1 VDPAYNHWLG
11 RTLLRR
17 TNRYLGQASTRETS
31 LPSPYVVMIMFW
43 EESDILSCEETCRDD
58 GMWTFDKV
66 EYDDKVNS
74 SLDSCEEPRDTSR
87 ISAFWAE

>member
-1 VDPAYNHWLG
+1 
-11 RTLLRR
+11 
-17 TNRYLGQASTRETS
+17 
-31 LPSPYVVMIMFW
+31 MIMFW